1 MHTQTS
7 RRAWPALPLLALLAA
22 CTQAPPSEPTPPP
35 RQPQQAGQPLDPLK
49 TAGHIAGA
57 RVAALTGDQEGI
69 RRNMEAMS
77 EDMRRAIKLPDAGRP
92 IDPEAARTAARS
104 IPGVRSVAWLDRSN
118 LMVRVD
124 SAELRS
130 HQTID
135 ELCYQLEP
143 LGDTL
148 AVVVHL
154 QNAAARTREE
164 MDTLSR
170 NCQLAPGDRA
180 LLQRDRKVDVLDPA
194 LRVQHHAN
202 AERLRAQRSVQQ
214 SEGGRAALEAIPE
227 M

>member
-1 MHTQTS
+1 MHTHHTS
-7 RRAWPALPLLALLAA
+7 RRVWPAAPLAALLIAA
-22 CTQAPPSEPTPPP
+22 CTAQPPAEPEQ
-35 RQPQQAGQPLDPLK
+35 RRPQQAGQPPDPVK
-49 TAGHIAGA
+49 TAGHIAAA
-57 RVAALTGDQEGI
+57 RAAAMTGTQDAA
-69 RRNMEAMS
+69 RRNIEAMS
-77 EDMRRAIKLPDAGRP
+77 EDMRRSMKLPDPSRP

-104 IPGVRSVAWLDRSN
+104 LPGVRFVTWLDRSN

-124 SAELRS
+124 SAERRS

-170 NCQLAPGDRA
+170 NCQLAPGDEA
-180 LLQRDRKVDVLDPA
+180 MLQRDRKVDVLDPA
-194 LRVQHHAN
+194 IRAQHRAN
-202 AERLRAQRSVQQ
+202 AERIRRQPSSQQ
-214 SEGGRAALEAIPE
+214 DAGDRAALEAIPE